1 MERWTLAAPHSKQYR
16 LQVASAGRGFYC
28 RFDYAACSDPA
39 SEGLVVAAADGAGP
53 EVVEWL
59 PHLSRGMQAGWEQL
73 RGEGRLLCGVR
84 VELSAVWAH
93 PTDTTQAGCALYA
106 GRFVRELFLDHC
118 VRVAQSPSGV

>member
-1 MERWTLAAPHSKQYR
+1 MERWTLAAPHSEQYR
-16 LQVASAGRGFYC
+16 LQVASSGRGFYC
-28 RFDYAACSDPA
+28 RFDYAARPDPA
-39 SEGLVVAAADGAGP
+39 AEGLVVVAVEGAGP
-53 EVVEWL
+53 GLVEWL

-106 GRFVRELFLDHC
+106 GRFVRELMSERC
-118 VRVAQSPSGV
+118 VQLAGSSSEV